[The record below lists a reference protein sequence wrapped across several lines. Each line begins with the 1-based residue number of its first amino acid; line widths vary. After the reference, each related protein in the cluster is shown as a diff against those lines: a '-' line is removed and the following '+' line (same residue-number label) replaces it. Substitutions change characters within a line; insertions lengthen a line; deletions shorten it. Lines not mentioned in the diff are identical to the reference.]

1 MQAFPS
7 ADEHPLFYVAGYAL
21 IGFVAIVLELFA
33 SVVLILGTY
42 RASRILFGQLLRS
55 VVGAQMRWHDTNPT
69 GKSKPLGLW
78 IHSHAF
84 AGRTLNRLSK
94 GSTFPLKTANRF
106 VDEIFARL

>member
-33 SVVLILGTY
+33 SAVLILGTY

-69 GKSKPLGLW
+69 GKSNRW
-78 IHSHAF
+78 IYGWIF
-84 AGRTLNRLSK
+84 TLSQGVHLIGYRK
-94 GSTFPLKTANRF
+94 VKHFP
-106 VDEIFARL
+106 